1 MYPPPPPSHL
11 GKVGAGSSSSTSGS
25 GSGSTS
31 RLTTNTVLQGRPN
44 SSSSLTT
51 NVISH
56 DHATG
61 KSGTFWASTVST
73 PSDGIDW
80 VFTPPVLV
88 RHGMFEG
95 RYLRFALA
103 VAQEPVLGRRKTE
116 KDRRPLGPAPIV
128 RFRAVEKKR
137 RKSGG
142 SGTGSEEEIDP
153 SSIEPSHLICAAEL
167 GPPTSDSNHISTSS
181 SKTSRNSQRAE
192 DDTSSKRALSSKQ
205 AAENGDVPMIDG
217 DEESTMEFM
226 QSSSHSVP
234 FGSDH
239 DTSSLRLRDLLSTER
254 ESNVRS
260 GRGSGSA
267 SASASRSG
275 SHSTIGPGFLA
286 DTDEKMDLDKDELAE
301 ELVDL
306 GPRSTKESIVGR
318 QKDTPVKTKSGK
330 SARDASKGV
339 RNLYGNLHVAG
350 VRVPAPEGG
359 MGTWFLFT
367 DLSVRQEGTYSL
379 RFRCFDLT
387 AISPDDGIPAP
398 CLVEAQ
404 SQPFRVYSPRQVP
417 PLPKPTELAEHFAKQ
432 GFKLNTRKNERTA
445 SSPPPLS
452 SSSMPPPPATD
463 TTTGED
469 LEIERPGITPL
480 QSGDGVIGDSSTSAS
495 TSSKTTLNEGSASG
509 SGSFGFSGS
518 GSIGTMSAGSFQS
531 FEESVKKK

>member
-1 MYPPPPPSHL
+1 MYPPPPPSRL
-11 GKVGAGSSSSTSGS
+11 GKSGAGSSSSSSGS
-25 GSGSTS
+25 GSASASSSS
-31 RLTTNTVLQGRPN
+31 RLTTNSVLQNRPP
-44 SSSSLTT
+44 SSSPLTH

-61 KSGTFWASTVST
+61 ESSI
-73 PSDGIDW
+73 SDTSAVPVATDDIDW

-88 RHGMFEG
+88 QHGMFEG

-167 GPPTSDSNHISTSS
+167 GPPTERPTVTRPPGSTGSS
-181 SKTSRNSQRAE
+181 SQPQEQEISGKQDAE
-192 DDTSSKRALSSKQ
+192 D
-205 AAENGDVPMIDG
+205 GDVPMIDG
-217 DEESTMEFM
+217 EEESTLEFM
-226 QSSSHSVP
+226 KPAPPAITSSSFE
-234 FGSDH
+234 FGRGSGPTSTLH
-239 DTSSLRLRDLLSTER
+239 DMLSKER

-260 GRGSGSA
+260 GSGSA
-267 SASASRSG
+267 SGSGSQTTIGVGRHTDVDEAMEYEVDELADEQHMEDELVPNSQREQITERSKQIPIKAKASRSASG
-275 SHSTIGPGFLA
+275 ST
-286 DTDEKMDLDKDELAE
+286 T
-301 ELVDL
+301 
-306 GPRSTKESIVGR
+306 
-318 QKDTPVKTKSGK
+318 
-330 SARDASKGV
+330 GV

-387 AISPDDGIPAP
+387 AISTDDGAPAP

-417 PLPKPTELAEHFAKQ
+417 PLPKPTELAEHFARQ

-445 SSPPPLS
+445 SSPPAS
-452 SSSMPPPPATD
+452 SSSMPPPPFVPGTKHN
-463 TTTGED
+463 E
-469 LEIERPGITPL
+469 EEQERPGITPL
-480 QSGDGVIGDSSTSAS
+480 QDQAGDGEVVGGSSTS
-495 TSSKTTLNEGSASG
+495 TSGKSQGSQG
-509 SGSFGFSGS
+509 SGSIRTAGGS
-518 GSIGTMSAGSFQS
+518 GSIGSIGTLSGGSYQS
-531 FEESVKKK
+531 FEEIAKKK

>member
-1 MYPPPPPSHL
+1 MYPPPPPSRL
-11 GKVGAGSSSSTSGS
+11 GKSGAGSSSSSSGS
-25 GSGSTS
+25 GSASASSSS
-31 RLTTNTVLQGRPN
+31 RLTTNSVLQNRPP
-44 SSSSLTT
+44 SSSPLTH

-61 KSGTFWASTVST
+61 ESSI
-73 PSDGIDW
+73 SDTSAVPVATDDIDW

-88 RHGMFEG
+88 QHGMFEG

-167 GPPTSDSNHISTSS
+167 GPPTERPTVTRPPGSTGSS
-181 SKTSRNSQRAE
+181 SQPQEQEISGKQDAE
-192 DDTSSKRALSSKQ
+192 D
-205 AAENGDVPMIDG
+205 GDVPMIDG
-217 DEESTMEFM
+217 EEESTLEFM
-226 QSSSHSVP
+226 KPAPPAITSSSFE
-234 FGSDH
+234 FGRGSGPTSTLH
-239 DTSSLRLRDLLSTER
+239 DMLSKER

-260 GRGSGSA
+260 GSGSA
-267 SASASRSG
+267 SGSGSQTTIGAKASRSASG
-275 SHSTIGPGFLA
+275 ST
-286 DTDEKMDLDKDELAE
+286 T
-301 ELVDL
+301 
-306 GPRSTKESIVGR
+306 
-318 QKDTPVKTKSGK
+318 
-330 SARDASKGV
+330 GV

-387 AISPDDGIPAP
+387 AISTDDGAPAP

-417 PLPKPTELAEHFAKQ
+417 PLPKPTELAEHFARQ

-445 SSPPPLS
+445 SSPPAS
-452 SSSMPPPPATD
+452 SSSMPPPPFVPGTKHN
-463 TTTGED
+463 E
-469 LEIERPGITPL
+469 EEQERPGITPL
-480 QSGDGVIGDSSTSAS
+480 QDQAGDGEVVGGSSTS
-495 TSSKTTLNEGSASG
+495 TSGKSQGSQG
-509 SGSFGFSGS
+509 SGSIRTAGGS
-518 GSIGTMSAGSFQS
+518 GSIGSIGTLSGGSYQS
-531 FEESVKKK
+531 FEEIAKKK